1 MDREVS
7 PVCTCVLC
15 GLLMKKTAT
24 LRFGV
29 REMQSEKKNKKNKN
43 SAEERQ
49 GERREEDMLL
59 RREGIKE
66 PSKWSQRI
74 RR

>member
-1 MDREVS
+1 M
-7 PVCTCVLC
+7 CTCVLMWVVNEKD
-15 GLLMKKTAT
+15 GD
-24 LRFGV
+24 V
-29 REMQSEKKNKKNKN
+29 EVWRERNAERKKNKNKNKN